1 MKNFCIAIFLS
12 LLLLFPYMVM
22 AENFDVED
30 FFLDNGL
37 QVVVVKN
44 SKAPIVKQML
54 FYKVGAVDENKG
66 KGGIAHLL
74 EHLMFRGTK
83 KVKGQEFNRILERNG
98 ADSNAFTAQDVTA
111 YHQFMDIS
119 RLELAMFLEADR
131 MQNLAINDSSFVTE
145 RDIVYQERKQR
156 IDNNPSAKFFE
167 KVRHALWQNHPYA
180 NPITG
185 YDDEIVNLSKQDAI
199 NFYKQYYAPNNA
211 VLVLAGDIDV
221 ATAKKMAEKYYG
233 KLTPVFLPKKEFE
246 KLPDNYKAK
255 IEMELPNVKMGRF
268 VKMVAVPSFVQ
279 DTKMAYAL
287 EVLGEYLSGD
297 KNSPL
302 YQKMIARDKV
312 ALSVSAYYDGLSRSY
327 GMFVISV
334 VPKVKLDSG
343 FENIVNKGWNFALAS
358 LTEKELENVKRKML
372 IDLIYLKDNPESLAK
387 TVGWMI
393 ATGLKL
399 DDLQKYSENINNVS
413 LKDIKSAADYLWNDA
428 PSAVGILY
436 PEGEHK

>member
-131 MQNLAINDSSFVTE
+131 MQNLA
-145 RDIVYQERKQR
+145 
-156 IDNNPSAKFFE
+156 AG
-167 KVRHALWQNHPYA
+167 L
-180 NPITG
+180 
-185 YDDEIVNLSKQDAI
+185 LSI
-199 NFYKQYYAPNNA
+199 RC
-211 VLVLAGDIDV
+211 L
-221 ATAKKMAEKYYG
+221 
-233 KLTPVFLPKKEFE
+233 
-246 KLPDNYKAK
+246 
-255 IEMELPNVKMGRF
+255 
-268 VKMVAVPSFVQ
+268 
-279 DTKMAYAL
+279 
-287 EVLGEYLSGD
+287 
-297 KNSPL
+297 
-302 YQKMIARDKV
+302 
-312 ALSVSAYYDGLSRSY
+312 RS
-327 GMFVISV
+327 
-334 VPKVKLDSG
+334 
-343 FENIVNKGWNFALAS
+343 
-358 LTEKELENVKRKML
+358 
-372 IDLIYLKDNPESLAK
+372 
-387 TVGWMI
+387 
-393 ATGLKL
+393 
-399 DDLQKYSENINNVS
+399 
-413 LKDIKSAADYLWNDA
+413 
-428 PSAVGILY
+428 
-436 PEGEHK
+436 

>member
-1 MKNFCIAIFLS
+1 MKNFYIVIFCG
-12 LLLLFPYMVM
+12 LLLLFSNM
-22 AENFDVED
+22 AMAVSFDVED

-44 SKAPIVKQML
+44 SKAPIIKQML

-131 MQNLAINDSSFVTE
+131 MQNLAINDSDFITE

-156 IDNNPSAKFFE
+156 VDNNPAAKFFE
-167 KVRHALWQNHPYA
+167 KVRNALWQEHPYA
-180 NPITG
+180 NPVTG
-185 YDDEIVNLSKQDAI
+185 YDDEIINLTRQDAV
-199 NFYKQYYAPNNA
+199 NFYEQYYAPNNA

-221 ATAKKMAEKYYG
+221 DLARKMAEKYYG
-233 KLTPVFLPKKEFE
+233 GIAKASLPRKEFE
-246 KLPDNYKAK
+246 KLPLNYKAK
-255 IEMELPNVKMGRF
+255 IEMELPNVKLGRF
-268 VKMVAVPSFVQ
+268 VKMIAVPSFVQ
-279 DTKMAYAL
+279 DTNIAYAL
-287 EVLGEYLSGD
+287 EVLGEYLNGD

-302 YQKMIARDKV
+302 YQKMVAKDKV

-327 GMFVISV
+327 GTFVISV
-334 VPKVKLDSG
+334 VPKGKLDSDFG
-343 FENIVNKGWNFALAS
+343 KIVDKGWNFALAS
-358 LTEKELENVKRKML
+358 LTEQGLEDVKKKML
-372 IDLIYLKDNPESLAK
+372 VDLVYLKDNPESLAK

-393 ATGLKL
+393 ATGLKV
-399 DDLQKYSENINNVS
+399 DDLQKYAENIDNVS
-413 LKDIKSAADYLWNDA
+413 LQDVKNAAGYLWNKA